1 MPSIFKSLPGIE
13 VPAGAISA
21 SLARMWD
28 ETAASGGPA
37 PGIDDIKATQIN
49 LVIHLGFGTTLED
62 AQIQFQAALRFSQ
75 RYPSRVVVLCP
86 LLTANDNQSDIRA
99 KIYGECFLG
108 KSKGDARC
116 VEFVLLSYPQSV
128 RQFLE
133 DQVSVCL
140 STDLPLYYWA
150 HRFSS
155 CAKLDTYQYLLR
167 QSKRVMFDSGIAPP
181 DALAYQWPRPEAVRD
196 LVHARLLPVRQSLG
210 QFLSAFSPTLL
221 LAGLRGV
228 TVSHAPSVAAE
239 GRVLL
244 EWFRQRLIQC
254 DPAAASL
261 AYAVQGLAPGTSTS
275 FDVVFDYANE
285 QRFRWRGALAQG
297 TARIEAVYG
306 CEKISMPGAV
316 SLLSAEAALAEA
328 MFF

>member
-13 VPAGAISA
+13 VPAGSISG

-37 PGIDDIKATQIN
+37 PGVDDIKATQIN

-62 AQIQFQAALRFSQ
+62 AQVQFQAALRFSQ

-86 LLTANDNQSDIRA
+86 LMNDKDQTDIRA
-99 KIYGECFLG
+99 KVYGECFLG

-116 VEFVLLSYPQSV
+116 VEFVMLSYPQSV

-133 DQVSVCL
+133 DQVSICL

-155 CAKLDTYQYLLR
+155 CSSLNTYQYLLR
-167 QSKRVMFDSGIAPP
+167 KSKRVMFDSGVAPA
-181 DALAYQWPRPEAVRD
+181 DALSFTWPRPEAVRD

-210 QFLSAFSPTLL
+210 QFLSAFAPAMLVS
-221 LAGLRGV
+221 GLRGV
-228 TVSHAPSVAAE
+228 TVSHAASVSAE

-244 EWFRQRLIQC
+244 EWFRQRLVHC
-254 DPAAASL
+254 DPVAASL
-261 AYAVQGLAPGTSTS
+261 RYTAEVLPPRPAGS
-275 FDVVFDYANE
+275 FDVVFDYAND

-297 TARIEAVYG
+297 TARIEAAFG

-316 SLLSAEAALAEA
+316 SLLPPETALAEA

>member
-1 MPSIFKSLPGIE
+1 MPTIFKSLPGIE
-13 VPAGAISA
+13 VPAGSISS
-21 SLARMWD
+21 SLAGMWD

-37 PGIDDIKATQIN
+37 PGADEIKATQIN
-49 LVIHLGFGTTLED
+49 LVLHLGHGTTPED
-62 AQIQFQAALRFSQ
+62 AQVQFQAALRFSQ

-86 LLTANDNQSDIRA
+86 LSSGDGQTDIRA

-116 VEFVLLSYPQSV
+116 VEFVLLSYPLSV

-133 DQVSVCL
+133 DQVSICL

-155 CAKLDTYQYLLR
+155 CDRLNNYQYLLR
-167 QSKRVMFDSGIAPP
+167 KSNRIMFDRGIAPAE
-181 DALAYQWPRPEAVRD
+181 ALTYAWPRPEAVRD
-196 LVHARLLPVRQSLG
+196 LVHARMLPVRQSLG
-210 QFLSAFSPTLL
+210 QFLSAFAPAMLVS
-221 LAGLRGV
+221 GLRGV
-228 TVSHAPSVAAE
+228 IVSHSAGTAPE
-239 GRVLL
+239 GQVLL
-244 EWFRQRLIQC
+244 EWFRERLGKC
-254 DPAAASL
+254 DPAAML
-261 AYAVQGLAPGTSTS
+261 TYELKPLAPDTGGS

-285 QRFRWRGALAQG
+285 QRFRWCGALAQG
-297 TARIEAVYG
+297 TARFEAVYG

-316 SLLSAEAALAEA
+316 SLLPSEAALAEA

>member
-13 VPAGAISA
+13 VPAGSIAGSIT
-21 SLARMWD
+21 RMWE
-28 ETAASGGPA
+28 ETAASGGAA
-37 PGIDDIKATQIN
+37 PGVDDIKATQIN

-75 RYPSRVVVLCP
+75 RYPSLVVVLCP
-86 LLTANDNQSDIRA
+86 LLTPVEQTEIRA
-99 KIYGECFLG
+99 KVYGECFLG

-116 VEFVLLSYPQSV
+116 VEFVMLSYPQSV
-128 RQFLE
+128 RKYLE
-133 DQVSVCL
+133 DQVSICL

-155 CAKLDTYQYLLR
+155 CANLDTYQYLLR
-167 QSKRVMFDSGIAPP
+167 KSNRVMFDTGIAPS
-181 DALAYQWPRPEAVRD
+181 DALSYQWPRPEAVRD
-196 LVHARLLPVRQSLG
+196 LVNARLLPVRQSLG
-210 QFLSAFSPTLL
+210 QFLSAFSPALL
-221 LAGLRGV
+221 ISGLRGV
-228 TVSHAPSVAAE
+228 TVSHAASVAPE

-244 EWFRQRLIQC
+244 AWFRERLLHC

-261 AYAVQGLAPGTSTS
+261 EYTAKSMAPGTAGS
-275 FDVVFDYANE
+275 FDVIFDYANE

-297 TARIEAVYG
+297 TARIEATYG
-306 CEKISMPGAV
+306 SEKISMPGTV
-316 SLLSAEAALAEA
+316 SLLPPEAALAEA

>member
-13 VPAGAISA
+13 VPAGSISG

-28 ETAASGGPA
+28 ETAASGGAA
-37 PGIDDIKATQIN
+37 PGVDDIKATQIN

-86 LLTANDNQSDIRA
+86 LLTQVEQTEIRA
-99 KIYGECFLG
+99 KVYGECFLG

-116 VEFVLLSYPQSV
+116 VEFVMLSYPQSV
-128 RQFLE
+128 RQYLE
-133 DQVSVCL
+133 DQVSICL

-155 CAKLDTYQYLLR
+155 CANLDTYQYLLR
-167 QSKRVMFDSGIAPP
+167 KSKRVMFDSGIAPA
-181 DALAYQWPRPEAVRD
+181 DALSYRWPRPEAVRD

-210 QFLSAFSPTLL
+210 QFFSAFSPAMLV
-221 LAGLRGV
+221 AGLRGV
-228 TVSHAPSVAAE
+228 TVAHAASVAPE

-244 EWFRQRLIQC
+244 GWFRERLIQC
-254 DPAAASL
+254 DPAAAKL
-261 AYAVQGLAPGTSTS
+261 EYTVKPLPAGTAGS
-275 FDVVFDYANE
+275 FDVVFDYAND

-297 TARIEAVYG
+297 TARIDAAYG
-306 CEKISMPGAV
+306 AEKISMPGAV
-316 SLLSAEAALAEA
+316 SLLPPEAALAEA

>member
-13 VPAGAISA
+13 VPAGSIAGSIT
-21 SLARMWD
+21 RMWE
-28 ETAASGGPA
+28 ETAASGGAA
-37 PGIDDIKATQIN
+37 PGVDDIKATQIN

-86 LLTANDNQSDIRA
+86 LLTPVEQTEIRA
-99 KIYGECFLG
+99 KVYGECFLG

-116 VEFVLLSYPQSV
+116 VEFVMLSYPQSV
-128 RQFLE
+128 RKYLE
-133 DQVSVCL
+133 DQVSICL

-155 CAKLDTYQYLLR
+155 CANLDTYQYLLR
-167 QSKRVMFDSGIAPP
+167 KSNRVMFDTGIAPS
-181 DALAYQWPRPEAVRD
+181 DALSYQWPRPEAVRD

-210 QFLSAFSPTLL
+210 QFLSAFSPALL
-221 LAGLRGV
+221 ISGLRGV
-228 TVSHAPSVAAE
+228 TVSHAASVAPE

-244 EWFRQRLIQC
+244 AWFRERLLHC

-261 AYAVQGLAPGTSTS
+261 EYTAKSMAPGTAGS
-275 FDVVFDYANE
+275 FDVIFDYANE

-297 TARIEAVYG
+297 TARIEATYG
-306 CEKISMPGAV
+306 SEKISMPGTV
-316 SLLSAEAALAEA
+316 SLLPPEAALAEA